1 MFTLAHINDTVRLTR
16 DIPNLWLERGCEGV
30 VRSIWFSPTTVYEV
44 EFDGVGL
51 DCRTRALLLDDQ
63 IEQIELKPET
73 AHVD

>member
-1 MFTLAHINDTVRLTR
+1 
-16 DIPNLWLERGCEGV
+16 
-30 VRSIWFSPTTVYEV
+30 V

-63 IEQIELKPET
+63 IELKPET